1 MFREGTL
8 EFVLCLLSSAQQ
20 AIAAA
25 AGLRGAGWKGNRSPR
40 AAACGWEGPAPS
52 PLSQHL
58 NIYKAMLY

>member
-1 MFREGTL
+1 MVREGTL
-8 EFVLCLLSSAQQ
+8 GFVLCMLPSAQQ

-25 AGLRGAGWKGNRSPR
+25 ALRGVGWNSSRSQG

-58 NIYKAMLY
+58 NIYKAMVY